1 MLSKVQHEGM
11 TFNKSFSKNKKEFQ
25 VGGWADEST
34 QQSNDHLLIVLCNY
48 ENKFLTPSILPSF
61 KLHLSS

>member
-25 VGGWADEST
+25 VGGWADE
-34 QQSNDHLLIVLCNY
+34 
-48 ENKFLTPSILPSF
+48 
-61 KLHLSS
+61 